1 MFRSLRSRLLF
12 THLLVSGLVLL
23 IVGVGLV
30 LILLNSRLLDRQLLA
45 RMEGVAELTA
55 ERGGRAV
62 QLIAPERLNQILGRI
77 GVREARLLVI
87 GPGQEILADSRPA
100 QDPPPSDLLTVPA
113 NDEGVVSGSFG
124 GLLSR
129 SLYVS
134 QPLGEDRALLMIAP
148 RPTALAA
155 LAEETLLPIVLRAGL
170 VALLASIVLAWL
182 ISRWVAAPLRRT
194 AEAARAVAAGDLNQQ
209 LAPAGPEEA
218 HSLATS
224 FNEMVQQ
231 VRSGQQAMR
240 DFVANVSHEL
250 KTPLTSIQG
259 FAQAILD
266 GTAADPQHAG
276 GVIHDEA
283 ARLARLVE
291 ELLDLAKLD
300 TGQAGLDRRPVDLP
314 AILSAIVERLGLK
327 AQQRGIMLENR
338 ANSLPVLIGDGDRLA
353 QVFTNLIDNALKHT
367 PRGGV
372 VKLGSELEPAWI
384 TIHVDDGGP
393 GIPPSELSRIFER
406 FYQLDKARS
415 GSGPRGVGLGLAISR
430 EIVQAHGGT
439 ITAASSVGQG
449 SRFSVRLPITRP
461 QDETLARS
469 RAEKPRK

>member
-12 THLLVSGLVLL
+12 THLVASGLVLL

-30 LILLNSRLLDRQLLA
+30 LILLNSQLLDRQLLA

-55 ERGGRAV
+55 QRGGRAV

-87 GPGQEILADSRPA
+87 GPGQEILADSRPEL
-100 QDPPPSDLLTVPA
+100 DPPPADLLELPPS
-113 NDEGVVSGSFG
+113 DGGPVSGSFG
-124 GLLSR
+124 RMLRR
-129 SLYVS
+129 SLYVA
-134 QPLGEDRALLMIAP
+134 QRLGDDRALLIVAP

-155 LAEETLLPIVLRAGL
+155 LAEETVLPIVLRAGL
-170 VALLASIVLAWL
+170 VGLLASVVLAWL
-182 ISRWVAAPLRRT
+182 MSRWVAAPLRRT
-194 AEAARAVAAGDLNQQ
+194 AEAARAVAAGDFSQRLS
-209 LAPAGPEEA
+209 PSGPDEA

-224 FNEMVQQ
+224 FNEMVHQ
-231 VRSGQQAMR
+231 VRGSQQAMR

-259 FAQAILD
+259 YAQAILD
-266 GTAADPQHAG
+266 GAAPDTQHAA
-276 GVIHDEA
+276 GVIHEEA
-283 ARLARLVE
+283 ARLGRLVE

-314 AILSAIVERLGLK
+314 AILAAIVERLRLK
-327 AQQRGIMLENR
+327 AQERGVLLENR

-367 PRGGV
+367 PRGGA
-372 VKLGSELEPAWI
+372 VKLGSELEPGWI
-384 TIHVDDGGP
+384 TVHVDDSGP
-393 GIPPSELSRIFER
+393 GIPPDELSRIFER

-430 EIVQAHGGT
+430 EIVQAHGGM
-439 ITAASSVGQG
+439 ITATSAVGLG
-449 SRFSVRLPITRP
+449 SRFSVRLPIVRP
-461 QDETLARS
+461 QDETLSRS
-469 RAEKPRK
+469 RAVIPRK

>member
-1 MFRSLRSRLLF
+1 
-12 THLLVSGLVLL
+12 
-23 IVGVGLV
+23 
-30 LILLNSRLLDRQLLA
+30 
-45 RMEGVAELTA
+45 VA
-55 ERGGRAV
+55 
-62 QLIAPERLNQILGRI
+62 
-77 GVREARLLVI
+77 
-87 GPGQEILADSRPA
+87 
-100 QDPPPSDLLTVPA
+100 
-113 NDEGVVSGSFG
+113 
-124 GLLSR
+124 
-129 SLYVS
+129 
-134 QPLGEDRALLMIAP
+134 QPLGEDRALLIVAP

-155 LAEETLLPIVLRAGL
+155 LAEETILPIVLRAGL
-170 VALLASIVLAWL
+170 VALVASVVLAWL

-194 AEAARAVAAGDLNQQ
+194 AEAARAVAAGDYSQR

-218 HSLATS
+218 RSLAAS

-276 GVIHDEA
+276 GVIYDEA

-300 TGQAGLDRRPVDLP
+300 TGQAGFDRRPVDLP
-314 AILSAIVERLGLK
+314 AILAAIVERLGLK
-327 AQQRGIMLENR
+327 AQQRGIVLENR
-338 ANSLPVLIGDGDRLA
+338 ASSLPMLIGDGDRLA

-367 PRGGV
+367 PQGGV

-393 GIPPSELSRIFER
+393 GIPPNELSRIFER

-439 ITAASSVGQG
+439 ITAASAVGQG
-449 SRFSVRLPITRP
+449 SRFSVRLPIVRP

-469 RAEKPRK
+469 RAAKPRK

>member
-55 ERGGRAV
+55 QRGGRAV

-87 GPGQEILADSRPA
+87 GPGQEILADSRPELV
-100 QDPPPSDLLTVPA
+100 PPSADVLELPPA
-113 NDEGVVSGSFG
+113 GGPAVSGSFG
-124 GLLSR
+124 SLLKR

-134 QPLGEDRALLMIAP
+134 QPLGDDRALLIVAP

-155 LAEETLLPIVLRAGL
+155 LAEETLLPIVLRGGL
-170 VALLASIVLAWL
+170 VALVASIALAWL
-182 ISRWVAAPLRRT
+182 ISRWVAAPLRKT
-194 AEAARAVAAGDLNQQ
+194 AAAARSVAAGDLNQR
-209 LAPAGPEEA
+209 LEPSGPEEA
-218 HSLATS
+218 HSLAVS

-231 VRSGQQAMR
+231 VRASQQAMR

-259 FAQAILD
+259 YSQAMLD
-266 GTAADPQHAG
+266 GTAADPQHAA

-283 ARLARLVE
+283 QRLGRLVE

-300 TGQAGLDRRPVDLP
+300 TGQAALDRGPVDLP
-314 AILSAIVERLGLK
+314 AILAAIVERLMLK
-327 AQQRGIMLENR
+327 ARERGVLLENH
-338 ANSLPVLIGDGDRLA
+338 ANSLPGLIGDGDRLA
-353 QVFTNLIDNALKHT
+353 QVFTNLIDNAVNHT
-367 PRGGV
+367 PQGGV
-372 VKLGSELEPAWI
+372 VKLASQLEPGWI
-384 TIHVDDGGP
+384 TVHVEDSGP
-393 GIPPSELSRIFER
+393 GIPPNELSRIFER

-439 ITAASSVGQG
+439 INATSAVGQG
-449 SRFSVRLPITRP
+449 SRFSVRLPIIRP
-461 QDETLARS
+461 EDATLARP
-469 RAEKPRK
+469 RALSARK

>member
-87 GPGQEILADSRPA
+87 GPGQEILADSRPG
-100 QDPPPSDLLTVPA
+100 QELPPADLLDLPA
-113 NDEGVVSGSFG
+113 ASGPAVSGSFG
-124 GLLSR
+124 GMLRR
-129 SLYVS
+129 SLYVA
-134 QPLGEDRALLMIAP
+134 QPLGEDRALLIVAP

-155 LAEETLLPIVLRAGL
+155 LAEETILPIVLRAGL
-170 VALLASIVLAWL
+170 VALVASVVLAWL

-194 AEAARAVAAGDLNQQ
+194 AEAARAVAAGDYSQR

-218 HSLATS
+218 RSLAAS

-259 FAQAILD
+259 FAQAMLD

-276 GVIHDEA
+276 GVIYDEA

-300 TGQAGLDRRPVDLP
+300 TGQAGFDRRPVDLP
-314 AILSAIVERLGLK
+314 AILAAIVERLGLK
-327 AQQRGIMLENR
+327 AQQRGIVLENR
-338 ANSLPVLIGDGDRLA
+338 ANSLPMLIGDGDRLA
-353 QVFTNLIDNALKHT
+353 QVFTNLVDNALKHT

-384 TIHVDDGGP
+384 TIHVDDSGP
-393 GIPPSELSRIFER
+393 GIPPNELARIFER
-406 FYQLDKARS
+406 FYQLDRARS

-439 ITAASSVGQG
+439 ITAASAVGRG
-449 SRFSVRLPITRP
+449 SRFSVRLPIIRP

-469 RAEKPRK
+469 RAAKPRK